1 MKKIS
6 LGWVP
11 SEVSTDEVREILK
24 KNKIDINECEVNHCF
39 LSKDKLKALGYPL
52 SVPLLFEELSS
63 NVTEWHQS
71 DDIEANRTS
80 MFKYLKTGGTAYLIA
95 PIVGGVKLEKDLAEK
110 LGVEVVVL
118 D

>member
-11 SEVSTDEVREILK
+11 NEVSINEVREILK
-24 KNKIDINECEVNHCF
+24 KNKIELDECEVNHCF
-39 LSKDKLKALGYPL
+39 LPKEKLKVLGYPL
-52 SVPLLFEELSS
+52 SVPLLFEELSR
-63 NVTEWHQS
+63 NVTEWHES
-71 DDIEANRTS
+71 DDLEADRTL